1 MISLKFS
8 LKNKIWVVYLKADI
22 PVSCII
28 DAHVHSPVMKNTN
41 EVNEYL
47 RKLINSGIGGAV
59 ILGIPPFKDLLLKVS
74 YDEVLAEYERTKYLI
89 EKFAEEV
96 KDFLTPENLY
106 IMAHQ
111 ISESFCHFIKHQEL
125 SALSN
130 FTVLFPANLS
140 LEPDA
145 LSTILERSLN
155 EGFKGFKIIS
165 TLFFKHLDDPSVE
178 ATIAVANEKGLPVT
192 IHGGCDPGIWELPKF
207 CKYGDPSKLDRF
219 LSKYKDAKIIIAHA
233 GGYSAIAPG
242 VFMDETL
249 ELVKKY
255 QNVYIDTSALPPQLI
270 PIIMKDFPIDR
281 IMYGSD
287 YPAVSNSDP
296 KNYMEDVFLT
306 LLSHGISR
314 KELEKYSHENAESI
328 FNIECISQNY
338 DLINT

>member
-1 MISLKFS
+1 MR
-8 LKNKIWVVYLKADI
+8 ADI

-28 DAHVHSPVMKNTN
+28 DAHVHSPVMKNTK

-47 RKLINSGIGGAV
+47 RKLVDSGIGGAV
-59 ILGIPPFKDLLLKVS
+59 ILGIPPFRDLLLKVS
-74 YDEVLAEYERTKYLI
+74 YDDILKEYDRTKYLI
-89 EKFAEEV
+89 EKFAGEV

-106 IMAHQ
+106 FMAHQ
-111 ISESFCHFIKHQEL
+111 ISEAFCQFIKHQEI

-145 LSTILERSLN
+145 LSTILERSTR

-165 TLFFKHLDDPSVE
+165 TLFFKYLNDPSVE
-178 ATIAVANEKGLPVT
+178 ATIEIANAKGLPVT

-207 CKYGDPSKLDRF
+207 CKYGDPSKLDPI
-219 LSKYKDAKIIIAHA
+219 LKKYRDAKIIIAHA

-255 QNVYIDTSALPPQLI
+255 ENVYIDTSALPTQLI
-270 PIIMKDFPIDR
+270 PLIMKDFPINR

-287 YPAVSNSDP
+287 YPAVSNSNP
-296 KNYMEDVFLT
+296 KEYMEDVFLT
-306 LLSHGISR
+306 LLSNGIS
-314 KELEKYSHENAESI
+314 KSNLEKYSHENAESV
-328 FNIECISQNY
+328 FNIECISRNY
-338 DLINT
+338 NLLD